1 MSHVDSVFNIKKNIQ
16 TIILFLKK
24 KENLKST
31 LLIYHDLIN
40 LINLIYNKNLR
51 KVVLDRRESPQIL
64 FEYD

>member
-24 KENLKST
+24 KENLRSR

>member
-24 KENLKST
+24 KENLRPR

-40 LINLIYNKNLR
+40 LI

>member
-16 TIILFLKK
+16 TIILFFKK
-24 KENLKST
+24 KENLRPR

-40 LINLIYNKNLR
+40 LI

>member
-16 TIILFLKK
+16 TIMLFLKK
-24 KENLKST
+24 KENLRPR
-31 LLIYHDLIN
+31 LFIYHDLIN
-40 LINLIYNKNLR
+40 LI

>member
-24 KENLKST
+24 KENLRPR
-31 LLIYHDLIN
+31 LLIYHN
-40 LINLIYNKNLR
+40 LINLI